1 MKPRYQTSPTL
12 IVLSLGL
19 LVGFAIWGLLP
30 AHAQGGV
37 QVTAADPF
45 AAEQGTINL
54 NVKVTGKG
62 FKNGAQAKWFVTGTT
77 NPGGV
82 TVNSTTFV
90 SSSELTANITI
101 PDNAVVANYD
111 IQVLNSDGRGGKGT
125 ELFGVTPK
133 GNGNTSCPPMQPAP
147 TSDTKCYGTSP
158 GCLDSTFGGVGFVH
172 TDPDAPE
179 ISNSV
184 SAVVVQPDGKIV
196 TAGRGQFPN
205 TTTSFDF
212 VVVRYNGD
220 GSLDTS
226 FGDVD
231 PLNPPLHRGYSVT
244 YISNG
249 ADFANGLLLQP
260 DGKIVV
266 VGSAN
271 SGEMAAVRYNVDGTP
286 DSSFGSG
293 GKVLV
298 TFGAKISAVAQG
310 AALQSDGKIVMGG
323 KADTQFALAR
333 LNSSGSLDSS
343 FGTSGKLMVNPS
355 GARSGINTALD
366 VVLQRVPAIT
376 GEERIVL
383 AGQSRTSSQANREWT
398 LMRFKPNGATDTT
411 FGTSGIVKTSFFG
424 FGESAMRV
432 AIDSSNQIIATG
444 FVYSSDPSQCN
455 AYIQDAAV
463 VRYTQNG
470 ALDPSF
476 GGGGKQTLDV
486 YGGRDEPYGLA
497 LQTDGKIVMAGFSMS
512 SDITVQHILV
522 VRLNVDGSLD
532 SSFGPSANGIVTT
545 AADRIKTVG
554 YALALQPWDGKIV
567 VAGSGWDGGNGNPT
581 TMVVA
586 RYLP

>member
-1 MKPRYQTSPTL
+1 ML
-12 IVLSLGL
+12 CLGFIVLNLGL
-19 LVGFAIWGLLP
+19 TTEVQAQQIQVTSALP
-30 AHAQGGV
+30 A
-37 QVTAADPF
+37 
-45 AAEQGTINL
+45 AAEQGTVNL
-54 NVKVTGKG
+54 NVRVTGKG
-62 FKNGAQAKWFVTGTT
+62 FKNGAKAKWFVSSTT
-77 NPGGV
+77 DPGGV

-90 SSSELTANITI
+90 SSTELTANITVSDTAAI
-101 PDNAVVANYD
+101 ANFD

-125 ELFGVTPK
+125 ELFAVTPK
-133 GNGNTSCPPMQPAP
+133 GQATCPPMQPAP
-147 TSDTKCYGTSP
+147 TTDTKCYAASP
-158 GCLDSTFGGVGFVH
+158 GCLDSTLGGVGFVH
-172 TDPDAPE
+172 TDTDTPAV
-179 ISNSV
+179 SNS
-184 SAVVVQPDGKIV
+184 ANATAVQPDGKIV
-196 TAGRGQFPN
+196 AAGKGQFPN

-231 PLNPPLHRGYSVT
+231 PLNPLLRRGYSVT
-244 YISNG
+244 YISDG
-249 ADFANGLLLQP
+249 ADFANDLLLQP

-266 VGSAN
+266 VGSAS

-286 DSSFGSG
+286 DSTFGSG

-298 TFGAKISAVAQG
+298 TFGGKISAVAQG

-323 KADTQFALAR
+323 RADTQMALAR
-333 LNSSGSLDSS
+333 LNSNGLLDSS
-343 FGTSGKLMVNPS
+343 FGTSGKLLVNPS
-355 GARSGINTALD
+355 GARNGITTALD
-366 VVLQRVPAIT
+366 VAVQRAPAIS

-383 AGQSRTSSQANREWT
+383 GGQSRASSQANREWT
-398 LMRFKPNGATDTT
+398 LMRLKPNGATDTT

-424 FGESAMRV
+424 FGESVMRV

-455 AYIQDAAV
+455 AYIQDVGV
-463 VRYTQNG
+463 VRYTENG

-512 SDITVQHILV
+512 SDVTVQHILV

-545 AADRIKTVG
+545 AANRNKTLG

-567 VAGSGWDGGNGNPT
+567 VAGQGWDGGNGNPT
-581 TMVVA
+581 TIVVA
-586 RYLP
+586 RYWP